1 MQKIEELLA
10 SATAGGYRQYHG
22 GFFKVLLSAEQ
33 TGGAMAL
40 MDTTLPQ
47 GAEPSPHLHT
57 REDEMFYLL
66 EGKARFIIGDQV
78 TDAVPGEAIF
88 APRQVLHQ
96 LIITTPT
103 ARFLTLLTP
112 GDFLAYFLGT
122 SVPTDEPKIVPPQG
136 PPPAEVI
143 QQMTVRLRDA
153 YGVLFR

>member
-1 MQKIEELLA
+1 
-10 SATAGGYRQYHG
+10 
-22 GFFKVLLSAEQ
+22 
-33 TGGAMAL
+33 MAL
-40 MDTTLPQ
+40 MDTTLPR
-47 GAEPSPHLHT
+47 GAEPPPHLHT

-66 EGKARFIIGDQV
+66 EGQARFIIGDQV

-96 LIITTPT
+96 ITITTPT

-112 GDFLAYFLGT
+112 GDFLAYFLET
-122 SVPTDEPKIVPPQG
+122 SVPTDAPKIVPPQG

-143 QQMTVRLRDA
+143 ERMTVRLRDA